1 MTRDPLYTQLREAG
15 WRRKLTSAE
24 EAQLCAWLAANPQE
38 QKDWEAETAM
48 NDALARLP
56 DVEVPSNFT
65 ARVLAAVERERQGA
79 AHSIGHR
86 RQPWRL
92 GWNWL
97 PRAALAALIL
107 GAGLVS
113 YEYTRKKVE
122 RKQLAESVVAVSDV
136 TSLPSP
142 EVLQDFDAIRAL
154 NTTPPPD
161 DTLLALF
168 K

>member
-24 EAQLCAWLAANPQE
+24 EAHLRAWLAENPQE
-38 QKDWEAETAM
+38 QQDWDAELAM

-56 DVEVPSNFT
+56 DAEVPSNFT
-65 ARVLAAVERERQGA
+65 ARVIATVERERQGA
-79 AHSIGHR
+79 THSSGR
-86 RQPWRL
+86 WNMPWRL
-92 GWNWL
+92 RWSWL

-107 GAGLVS
+107 GSGLVS

-122 RKQLAESVVAVSDV
+122 RKQLAESLVAVSHV
-136 TSLPSP
+136 ASLPSP
-142 EVLQDFDAIRAL
+142 DVLQDFDAIRAL

-161 DTLLALF
+161 DTVLALF